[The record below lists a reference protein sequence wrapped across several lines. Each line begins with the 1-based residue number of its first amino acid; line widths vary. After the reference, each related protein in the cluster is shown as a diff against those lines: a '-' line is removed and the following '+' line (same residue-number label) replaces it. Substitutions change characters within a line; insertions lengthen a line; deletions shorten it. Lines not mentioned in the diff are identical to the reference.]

1 MGQLEG
7 HLLRQAVAILLHN
20 RRFHRATRP
29 ALDILTSL
37 METVLL
43 FLWRRAG
50 RVAELQ
56 GVATAAVS
64 LPLVMEE
71 LLRSSHALYTDFN
84 ELLEYEKAQPH
95 YEEYSSVMEERG
107 LVATEAQIIQTTRV
121 DPKLAVIDEA
131 KLPDVN

>member
-1 MGQLEG
+1 MGQLEDQ
-7 HLLRQAVAILLHN
+7 LLRQAVAILLHN

-37 METVLL
+37 LEAVLL
-43 FLWRRAG
+43 FLWRRVG
-50 RVAELQ
+50 RVAELR
-56 GVATAAVS
+56 GVAPTAVS

-71 LLRSSHALYTDFN
+71 LLRSSHALYADLN
-84 ELLEYEKAQPH
+84 ELLEYERAQPY

-107 LVATEAQIIQTTRV
+107 LVATEAQIVQNARV
-121 DPKLAVIDEA
+121 DPKMFVIDEA